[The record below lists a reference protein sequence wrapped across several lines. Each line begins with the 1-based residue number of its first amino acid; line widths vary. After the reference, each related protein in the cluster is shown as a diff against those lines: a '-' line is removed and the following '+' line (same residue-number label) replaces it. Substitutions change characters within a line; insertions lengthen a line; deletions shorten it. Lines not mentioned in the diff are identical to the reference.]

1 MIKQKQIEL
10 LEEEIKDLTGEL
22 MESTIVI
29 SNLRVINEKHRKLN
43 GELRAD
49 NYKLDKENQMLFEQL
64 FETNQKIDKAIH
76 RIQLLQMD
84 GEVTIKDLG
93 LIVKDL
99 KGEE

>member
-29 SNLRVINEKHRKLN
+29 SNLRTINEEHKKLN
-43 GELRAD
+43 GELR
-49 NYKLDKENQMLFEQL
+49 E
-64 FETNQKIDKAIH
+64 KINKAIH

-84 GEVTIKDLG
+84 GEVSIKDLG